1 MFASYKKIDANFVG
15 DTSQVFED
23 FVSSLQISG
32 LHRTK
37 NETDDKNIQRQLAF
51 GGNIGYQYNRLHVGI
66 NAIHYQFKL
75 PISKQDQ
82 PYNLYAL
89 SGKSF
94 GNYSVDYN
102 YTYKNMHFFG
112 EVATTQKGYKAFV
125 NGLLISTS
133 SLVDM
138 SIVYRNISP
147 GYQSLYT
154 SAFTENTFPTNEK
167 GFYTGITIKPAS
179 AWRIDAYADFYRFPW
194 LKYRVDAPTSGSD
207 YLVQATYKPNKQ
219 VEIYSRYR
227 TESKSI
233 NYNPEEFILG
243 PVIAKPRQ
251 NWRNQISYKI
261 NSSVTLRNRTELV
274 WFDRKGSQ
282 AEEGF
287 LTYFD
292 CLVKPMLKR
301 YAGSVRL
308 LYFETD
314 SYNSRLYAFEN
325 DVLYSFS
332 IPVFYDKG
340 YRYYINLNYDLSK
353 KITVWARWAQTMY
366 SNRNVIGSSLDE
378 IYGNK
383 KSDFRFQAIY
393 KF

>member
-1 MFASYKKIDANFVG
+1 M
-15 DTSQVFED
+15 
-23 FVSSLQISG
+23 
-32 LHRTK
+32 
-37 NETDDKNIQRQLAF
+37 DDKNIQRQLAF
-51 GGNIGYQYNRLHVGI
+51 GGNIGYQYNRLHIGVNGI
-66 NAIHYQFKL
+66 QYQFKL
-75 PISKQDQ
+75 PLSKQSD

-102 YTYKNMHFFG
+102 YTYKNMHLFG
-112 EVATTQKGYKAFV
+112 EAATTDKGYKAFV

-133 SLVDM
+133 TLVDM

-167 GFYTGITIKPAS
+167 GFYTGITIKPAI

-194 LKYRVDAPTSGSD
+194 LKYRVDAPTSGND
-207 YLVQATYKPNKQ
+207 YLVQLTYKPNKQ

-233 NYNPEEFILG
+233 NYNPEDFTLSPII
-243 PVIAKPRQ
+243 PKPRQ
-251 NWRNQISYKI
+251 NWRSQISYKI
-261 NSSVTLRNRTELV
+261 NHSVTLRNRTELV
-274 WFDRKGSQ
+274 WFDRKGEQS
-282 AEEGF
+282 EEGF
-287 LTYFD
+287 LTYLD
-292 CLVKPMLKR
+292 CIIKPMLKR
-301 YAGSVRL
+301 YSGSIRL
-308 LYFETD
+308 SYFETN

-340 YRYYINLNYDLSK
+340 YRYYLNLNYDLSK
-353 KITVWARWAQTMY
+353 KLTVWARWAQTLY
-366 SNRNVIGSSLDE
+366 LNRNIVGSGLDE
-378 IYGNK
+378 IEGNK
-383 KSDFRFQAIY
+383 RSDFKFQALY
-393 KF
+393 RF